1 MHSPMQSN
9 PRQTEYTYVISQEAR
24 VKNKKAQMRKL
35 QKGKHKEILNR
46 K

>member
-9 PRQTEYTYVISQEAR
+9 PKKTEYKYVISQEAR
-24 VKNKKAQMRKL
+24 VKNKKVQMRKL
-35 QKGKHKEILNR
+35 QKGEHKEIFNR